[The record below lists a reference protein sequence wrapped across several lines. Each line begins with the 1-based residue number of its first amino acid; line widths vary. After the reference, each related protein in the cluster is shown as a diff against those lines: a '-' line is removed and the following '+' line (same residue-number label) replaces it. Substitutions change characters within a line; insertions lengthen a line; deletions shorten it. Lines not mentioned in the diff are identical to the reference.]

1 MYCDYED
8 YWDEPSEFEKQVE
21 EFKTSLRNAVKAE
34 IKEKIDSLEKEL
46 EELKTFRDER
56 DEFVKECN
64 AKIAEAKREAR
75 EAKETEE
82 KWKEARLHKILG
94 DYLTFGW
101 KVDDAYEYGEKC
113 EKCDDNRKIHFTS
126 PQGKQYEEDCQC
138 AKRHYR
144 YFPKLVE
151 LLEFCVKKKNFYS
164 SDADVDFRN
173 RYYYA
178 EDDRDYERFR
188 SANDVYTSSDIDF
201 EDVNPYC
208 AVFLNEEDCQKYCD
222 WKNEKERKKSK

>member
-64 AKIAEAKREAR
+64 AKIADAKREAR
-75 EAKETEE
+75 EA
-82 KWKEARLHKILG
+82 KEARLHKILG

-101 KVDDAYEYGEKC
+101 KVDAAYEYGEKC

-151 LLEFCVKKKNFYS
+151 LLEFRVKKKNFYS

-178 EDDRDYERFR
+178 KDDRDYERFR

-201 EDVNPYC
+201 EDVNSYC

-222 WKNEKERKKSK
+222 WKNDKERKKSQ